1 MIARLEQLLKTLIGL
16 DARTLGQSAIER
28 ALRQRLAACALDE
41 EAYWALASAS
51 PAEQRALVE
60 AVVVPETWFFR
71 YPESFALLTGQAR
84 ALQGRRASGQPLRV
98 LSMPCSTGEEP
109 YSIAMALLDAGF
121 APHGVHIDALDVSQR
136 ALDHA
141 ARGRY
146 SGNAF
151 RGDALGFRERHFQRE
166 ADGTHR
172 IHERLRGMVNWQA
185 GNLLDAAVLSA
196 RAPYDFV
203 FCRNLLIYFD
213 RPTQLQALA
222 QLERVLLADGLLFV
236 GPAEAGLLTQRGL
249 QALDTA
255 HSFAFRRRA
264 APPPAPARQAAPAT
278 AARPTPQWR
287 PPAPTTAAAAAQRPL
302 PTPQPSPAAPTADAA
317 AGLARIAALA
327 NAGRNTEA
335 LSACAEQLDRH
346 GPSAELYFWWGLLCD
361 GAGQADAAQRHYR
374 KALYLEPHHTQ
385 ALAHLA
391 ALLAAHGDRS
401 GAARL
406 QQRLKQQG
414 THDVGSK
421 S

>member
-16 DARTLGQSAIER
+16 DARTLGHGAIER
-28 ALRQRLAACALDE
+28 ALLQRMAACALDE
-41 EAYWALASAS
+41 EAYWALASGS

-71 YPESFALLTGQAR
+71 YPESFVLLAAQAR
-84 ALQGRRASGQPLRV
+84 ALQARRPAGQPLRV

-121 APHGVHIDALDVSQR
+121 APHGVHIDALDVSQH

-141 ARGRY
+141 ARGSY

-151 RGDALGFRERHFQRE
+151 RGDALDFRERHFQRE
-166 ADGTHR
+166 ADGSHR
-172 IHERLRGMVNWQA
+172 IHERLRGMVSLQA
-185 GNLLDAAVLSA
+185 GNLLDAGLLST
-196 RAPYDFV
+196 RAAYDFV

-222 QLERVLLADGLLFV
+222 CLERALQADGLLFV
-236 GPAEAGLLTQRGL
+236 GPAEAGLMTQRGL

-264 APPPAPARQAAPAT
+264 APPAPAARPSAAPAT
-278 AARPTPQWR
+278 PRPAPLWS
-287 PPAPTTAAAAAQRPL
+287 PPATTAAAMRPVPPLQAA
-302 PTPQPSPAAPTADAA
+302 PSAAPTDAA
-317 AGLARIAALA
+317 IGLARIAALA
-327 NAGRNTEA
+327 NAGRNAEA

-346 GPSAELYFWWGLLCD
+346 GPSAELHFWWGLLCD
-361 GAGQADAAQRHYR
+361 GAGQTDTAQRHYR
-374 KALYLEPHHTQ
+374 KALYLEPHHAQ

-414 THDVGSK
+414 AHDAGK
-421 S
+421 P

>member
-16 DARTLGQSAIER
+16 DARTLGQGAIER

-71 YPESFALLTGQAR
+71 YPESFVLLALQAR
-84 ALQGRRASGQPLRV
+84 ALQGRRPAGQPLRV

-121 APHGVHIDALDVSQR
+121 TPHGLHIDALDISQR

-151 RGDALGFRERHFQRE
+151 RGDALDFRERHFQRE
-166 ADGTHR
+166 AEGTHR
-172 IHERLRGMVNWQA
+172 IDERLRGMVNWQA

-264 APPPAPARQAAPAT
+264 APPAPAPAARPVASPATPRPAPLWSPPPAAAAMRPVPPSQATPPAAPADT
-278 AARPTPQWR
+278 
-287 PPAPTTAAAAAQRPL
+287 
-302 PTPQPSPAAPTADAA
+302 A

-335 LSACAEQLDRH
+335 LSACAEQLERH

-361 GAGQADAAQRHYR
+361 GAGQTDTAQRHYR
-374 KALYLEPHHTQ
+374 KALYLEPHHAQ

>member
-1 MIARLEQLLKTLIGL
+1 MIVRLEQLLKALIGL
-16 DARTLGQSAIER
+16 DARTLGHGAVER

-41 EAYWALASAS
+41 EAYWAHVSGS
-51 PAEQRALVE
+51 PAEQRALIE

-71 YPESFALLTGQAR
+71 YPESFALLAAQAR
-84 ALQGRRASGQPLRV
+84 ALQARRPAMQPLRL
-98 LSMPCSTGEEP
+98 LSLPCSTGEEP

-121 APHGVHIDALDVSQR
+121 APHGVHIDALDVSQH

-141 ARGRY
+141 ARGCY

-151 RGDALGFRERHFQRE
+151 RGDGLGFRERHFQRE
-166 ADGTHR
+166 TDGSHR

-185 GNLLDAAVLSA
+185 GNLLDAATLSA

-213 RPTQLQALA
+213 RPTQLQALSH
-222 QLERVLLADGLLFV
+222 LERALQADGLLFV

-255 HSFAFRRRA
+255 HSFAFSRRA
-264 APPPAPARQAAPAT
+264 TPPPAAARLAPPPAAVRPASPWRPPVPVAPASAT
-278 AARPTPQWR
+278 LRAQPTPQAS
-287 PPAPTTAAAAAQRPL
+287 PAAAA
-302 PTPQPSPAAPTADAA
+302 ADAA

-327 NAGRNTEA
+327 NAGRTTEA
-335 LSACAEQLDRH
+335 HSACAEQLDRH

-374 KALYLEPHHTQ
+374 KALYLEPHHAQ
-385 ALAHLA
+385 ALAHLS
-391 ALLAAHGDRS
+391 ALLATHGDRS

>member
-16 DARTLGQSAIER
+16 DARTLGQGAIER

-51 PAEQRALVE
+51 PAEQRALIE

-71 YPESFALLTGQAR
+71 YPESFVLLATQAR
-84 ALQGRRASGQPLRV
+84 ALQGRRPAGQPLRL
-98 LSMPCSTGEEP
+98 LSLPCSTGEEP

-121 APHGVHIDALDVSQR
+121 APHGVHIDALDISQR

-151 RGDALGFRERHFQRE
+151 RGDALDFRERHFQRE

-196 RAPYDFV
+196 RAPYDLV

-264 APPPAPARQAAPAT
+264 APQTPAARPSAAPAT
-278 AARPTPQWR
+278 PR
-287 PPAPTTAAAAAQRPL
+287 PAPLRTPPPAAAAMRPV
-302 PTPQPSPAAPTADAA
+302 PPPQATPPAAPADTAT
-317 AGLARIAALA
+317 GLARIAALA
-327 NAGRNTEA
+327 NAGRHTEA

-361 GAGQADAAQRHYR
+361 GAGQTDAAQRHYR
-374 KALYLEPHHTQ
+374 KALYLEPHHAQ